1 MPKELEN
8 LLEVA
13 RINQLAKEQN
23 IVKVESKQN
32 GVVFTFASSENIK
45 YDIAELVR
53 KYGNKIKFSAGIKP
67 MITYKTDNVKEQELL
82 KQVKEFLEIN

>member
-13 RINQLAKEQN
+13 RIKQLAKEQN
-23 IVKVESKQN
+23 IVKVENKQN
-32 GVVFTFASSENIK
+32 GVVFIFASSENIK